1 LLFVK
6 YAVILENMF
15 YFKRTLGLLVGT
27 GLVCTLGTPAY
38 GIESPQVSQVEVRE
52 FKTDSYEAVGQ
63 TLENTSSASSVVLR
77 DNIQIS
83 TNEQVMEAAYAAEP
97 VAIPGNAGLL
107 GAAMAQLG
115 TYQDCTSLVENSLRA
130 IGYSVPDLGPMG
142 FAGYGA
148 RVDPS
153 QVQPGDIMMRG
164 GHVSIYA
171 GNGSAVHGGW
181 RGSVVLTA
189 QDANPYNYSIIVR
202 P

>member
-1 LLFVK
+1 MLFVK

-15 YFKRTLGLLVGT
+15 YFKRTLGLLVGM
-27 GLVCTLGTPAY
+27 GWVCTLGTPAY
-38 GIESPQVSQVEVRE
+38 GIEFPQVSQVEVLE

-63 TLENTSSASSVVLR
+63 TLENTSIASSVVLR
-77 DNIQIS
+77 DNVQIN
-83 TNEQVMEAAYAAEP
+83 TNEQVMAAALLVRP

-107 GAAMAQLG
+107 GAAMSQLG
-115 TYQDCTSLVENSLRA
+115 SYQDCTSLVENSLRA

-164 GHVSIYA
+164 GHVAIYA
-171 GNGSAVHGGW
+171 GNGSAIHGGFN
-181 RGSVVLTA
+181 GSVVLTSL
-189 QDANPYNYSIIVR
+189 DSNPYNYAIIVR